1 MRILHTA
8 DWHVGRTIRGQSRH
22 AEHEQ
27 VLDDLV
33 ALARREAVDLVL
45 VAGDVFD
52 SAAPSPEAEAL
63 VWRTLL
69 ALHDAAGAVVVIA
82 GNHDHPRRFQAIRPV
97 MAELGITVLG
107 EVVRPD
113 DGGTLECTLGGERV
127 RLALLP
133 FCSPRHLVRAAE
145 LMELDASGAAGQY
158 RDQVRAILEV
168 LTGGFDAD
176 AVNVVVAHGMVRGG
190 QVGGG
195 EREAQTFFEDYWI
208 DADAFGP
215 AASYVALG
223 HLHRTQRIPA
233 PSPLWYPGSPL
244 QVDFG
249 EQGRDT
255 NALVVEARAGV
266 PVEVRPVPVTGGTEL
281 RTVTGTLAELA
292 ELAALPGAGATP
304 DGDAWLRV
312 VVTEPPRPGLAA
324 EVRDLLGTRV
334 VEVRVEQPRTDRPDR
349 ARPERGLAPHELFT
363 RYLHEQDAHDPRLVE
378 LFTRLFELEV
388 TADRDGPG

>member
-22 AEHEQ
+22 AEHER

-33 ALARREAVDLVL
+33 ALARREQVDLVL

-69 ALHDAAGAVVVIA
+69 ALHDAAGPVVVIA

-113 DGGTLECTLGGERV
+113 DGGTMACTLGGERV

-145 LMELDASGAAGQY
+145 LMECDAADTAGRY

-168 LTGGFDAD
+168 LTADFDAD
-176 AVNVVVAHGMVRGG
+176 AVNIVVAHGMVRGG

-255 NALVVEARAGV
+255 NALVVEARPGV

-292 ELAALPGAGATP
+292 EVAAREGARATS

-334 VEVRVEQPRTDRPDR
+334 VEVRVERPQPDLPHRP
-349 ARPERGLAPHELFT
+349 RPEQGLAPHELFT
-363 RYLHEQDAHDPRLVE
+363 RYLRERDAHDPRLVD